1 MTKREA
7 EYLARTVR
15 LIKDIADDQELT
27 DKQKIRLIGMIF

>member
-15 LIKDIADDQELT
+15 LIKDIVSDPELT
-27 DKQKIRLIGMIF
+27 DKQKIRLIGTIL